1 MKSKKLAVIGGG
13 ASGVVAAIE
22 SKYAD
27 ETIDVTIFER
37 LPKVLK
43 KILATG
49 NGRCNFTN
57 ENLSPVHFYGDTL
70 FLRKV
75 LTSSYADTE
84 NYFRT
89 LGLLS
94 YNEDGRIYPRSQQAA
109 SLRDILVEKLNDL
122 SINIKTDCVVTEFK
136 KAKTG
141 FNINGEYFDAVIIS
155 GGGKASPVQGSDG
168 SCYSLLE
175 SVGHTKTLLYPALCG
190 LTTKDKCLNSLKG
203 VRAEGKANLYANNKQ
218 LGEESG
224 EIQFTDKG
232 ISGIPVMNL
241 SHLCKNYNNLSI
253 SIDFCE
259 DISETELFEH
269 INSIKSASP
278 DRETET
284 VLSGLLNSKL
294 GFAVM
299 NKSNIKPHT
308 KIKDLNR
315 NQIKNL
321 CDILKNFTLEIN
333 GTRGFDTAQITCG
346 GIKTEEISP
355 DNMMSKIIPGLF
367 VCGEILD
374 IHGDCGGYNLHL
386 AWTTGRIAGNG
397 AAEYLTNKE

>member
-13 ASGVVAAIE
+13 ASGVIAAIE
-22 SKYAD
+22 SKYAN
-27 ETIDVTIFER
+27 ESIDVTIFER

-109 SLRDILVEKLNDL
+109 SLRDILIEKLNDL
-122 SINIKTDCVVTEFK
+122 SINVKTDCQVTDFK
-136 KAKTG
+136 KVENG
-141 FNINGEYFDAVIIS
+141 FRINGECFDAVIVS

-168 SCYSLLE
+168 SCYPLLE
-175 SVGHTKTLLYPALCG
+175 SVGHTKTPLFPALCG

-203 VRAEGKANLYANNKQ
+203 VRAEGKATLYANKKL
-218 LGEESG
+218 LGDESG

-232 ISGIPVMNL
+232 ISGIPIMNL
-241 SHLCKNYNNLSI
+241 SHLCKNYNDISV

-259 DISETELFEH
+259 EISETELFEH
-269 INSIKSASP
+269 ISSIKSTSP
-278 DRETET
+278 DRETEII
-284 VLSGLLNSKL
+284 LSGLLNSKL

-299 NKSNIKPHT
+299 NKGSIKPHT

-321 CDILKNFTLEIN
+321 CDILKNFTLVIN

-355 DNMMSKIIPGLF
+355 DNMMSKIAPGLF

-397 AAEYLTNKE
+397 AAEYITNKE